1 MNAIDLTPIYR
12 NSIGFDRLASLL
24 DSALSSEPTSSSY
37 PPYDIEVLGDS
48 QYVITLAVAGFDR
61 KDISISVENGTL
73 SVKGDK
79 DGEVEDKTYLY
90 HGIAHRAFERKFN
103 LADYIE
109 VTGAS
114 MEQGLLKIN
123 LVKEIPEAMKP
134 RQIEIQSSGNS
145 VLEHQVEQDN
155 KETVVQ

>member
-1 MNAIDLTPIYR
+1 
-12 NSIGFDRLASLL
+12 
-24 DSALSSEPTSSSY
+24 
-37 PPYDIEVLGDS
+37 
-48 QYVITLAVAGFDR
+48 
-61 KDISISVENGTL
+61 
-73 SVKGDK
+73 
-79 DGEVEDKTYLY
+79 
-90 HGIAHRAFERKFN
+90 
-103 LADYIE
+103 
-109 VTGAS
+109 